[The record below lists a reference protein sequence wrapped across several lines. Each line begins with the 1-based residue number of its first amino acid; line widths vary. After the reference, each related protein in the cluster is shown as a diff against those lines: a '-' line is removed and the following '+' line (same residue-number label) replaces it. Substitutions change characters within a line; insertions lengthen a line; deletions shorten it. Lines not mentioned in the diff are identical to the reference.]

1 MAARSALDVEIGLDV
16 SGRALTLD
24 PQPHPSDRL
33 SHVSRHT
40 IGMSSMPWREAPDS
54 LAARAAISGTPL
66 MRRRRLNTSKRFAA
80 IRPPEVER
88 LPR

>member
-54 LAARAAISGTPL
+54 LAGRGGHFWYASDETATLEYLATF
-66 MRRRRLNTSKRFAA
+66 RRDPREGGEMTS
-80 IRPPEVER
+80 
-88 LPR
+88 